1 MNKKIWFMEGLS
13 SQRDIIQGVKSFA
26 QKNNFAI
33 TVFASH
39 RNERH
44 EILSVADYSLTE
56 PEDPQK
62 RLQFIQE
69 TIQTY
74 GIHHIHTGRNSQ
86 WFEEHRSAIESTGA
100 TLTTGATGVDW
111 LTLADEKVTFAQFM
125 EQNGLPVVP
134 SWRVNTLAELKTHLA
149 APPFSD
155 SPVCVKPVTGIYGMG
170 FWRFDDSA
178 SPMAVFNHPEH
189 RLVSPQQYI
198 AAASASESFKPLVLM
213 PYLPGPEFSV
223 DILAD
228 KGEILAAVGRRK
240 EGAIQPGPE
249 FSVDILADKGEILA
263 AVGRRKEGAIQ
274 YLVNEG
280 SAWELACDC
289 ARVMKAD
296 GLVNVQTRNDV
307 NGNPVLLET
316 NMRPSGGV
324 GYTLHSGVNLPGLF
338 AAFKLGLMSEDAV
351 IQSARNTF
359 SPVAVR
365 SITDV
370 IVYPESLSN
379 HLN

>member
-1 MNKKIWFMEGLS
+1 M
-13 SQRDIIQGVKSFA
+13 
-26 QKNNFAI
+26 
-33 TVFASH
+33 
-39 RNERH
+39 
-44 EILSVADYSLTE
+44 TE

-125 EQNGLPVVP
+125 EAKRAPGRTV
-134 SWRVNTLAELKTHLA
+134 LAGEYAGRIKD
-149 APPFSD
+149 APRGPAVLGQ
-155 SPVCVKPVTGIYGMG
+155 PVCVKPVTGIYGMG

-240 EGAIQPGPE
+240 EGAYPVSG
-249 FSVDILADKGEILA
+249 K
-263 AVGRRKEGAIQ
+263 RRKRLGT
-274 YLVNEG
+274 
-280 SAWELACDC
+280 
-289 ARVMKAD
+289 
-296 GLVNVQTRNDV
+296 GLVTA
-307 NGNPVLLET
+307 
-316 NMRPSGGV
+316 
-324 GYTLHSGVNLPGLF
+324 PGL
-338 AAFKLGLMSEDAV
+338 
-351 IQSARNTF
+351 
-359 SPVAVR
+359 
-365 SITDV
+365 
-370 IVYPESLSN
+370 
-379 HLN
+379 

>member
-39 RNERH
+39 RNERN

-86 WFEEHRSAIESTGA
+86 WFEEHRSAIEPTGA

-125 EQNGLPVVP
+125 EQKGLPVVP

-149 APPFSD
+149 APPFTD

-170 FWRFDDSA
+170 FWRFDDCA

-198 AAASASESFKPLVLM
+198 AAASAAESFKPLVLM
-213 PYLPGPEFSV
+213 PYL
-223 DILAD
+223 
-228 KGEILAAVGRRK
+228 
-240 EGAIQPGPE
+240 PGPE

-338 AAFKLGLMSEDAV
+338 AAFKLGLMSEDMV
-351 IQSARNTF
+351 RQSAKNTF

-370 IVYPESLSN
+370 IAYPESLSN
-379 HLN
+379 LLN

>member
-1 MNKKIWFMEGLS
+1 MEGLS
-13 SQRDIIQGVKSFA
+13 SQRDIIQGVNEFA
-26 QKNNFAI
+26 RKNKFGI
-33 TVFASH
+33 TIFASH
-39 RNERH
+39 RNERN

-69 TIQTY
+69 TIQNH
-74 GIHHIHTGRNSQ
+74 GIHHIHTGRHSQ
-86 WFEEHRSAIESTGA
+86 WFEEHRTAIESTGA

-125 EQNGLPVVP
+125 VQNGLPVVP
-134 SWRVNTLAELKTHLA
+134 SWRVNNLAELKAHLLT
-149 APPFSD
+149 PPFSD
-155 SPVCVKPVTGIYGMG
+155 SPPCVKPVTGIYGMG
-170 FWRFDDSA
+170 FWRFDDNA
-178 SPMAVFNHPEH
+178 SSMDVFNHPEH

-198 AAASASESFKPLVLM
+198 AAVSASESFNPLVLM

-223 DILAD
+223 DILAN

-240 EGAIQPGPE
+240 EE
-249 FSVDILADKGEILA
+249 
-263 AVGRRKEGAIQ
+263 AIQ

-307 NGNPVLLET
+307 HGNPVLLET

-324 GYTLHSGVNLPGLF
+324 GYTHHSGVNLPGLF
-338 AAFKLGLMSEDAV
+338 AAFKLGLTSEDAV
-351 IQSARNTF
+351 IQT
-359 SPVAVR
+359 
-365 SITDV
+365 
-370 IVYPESLSN
+370 PEIPFLR
-379 HLN
+379 LQ

>member
-1 MNKKIWFMEGLS
+1 MEGLS
-13 SQRDIIQGVKSFA
+13 SQRDIIHGINSFA
-26 QKNNFAI
+26 QKYNFSI
-33 TVFASH
+33 SVFASH
-39 RNERH
+39 RNARN

-56 PEDPQK
+56 PEDPQA

-69 TIQTY
+69 TIQNH
-74 GIHHIHTGRNSQ
+74 GIHHVHTGRNSQ
-86 WFEEHRSAIESTGA
+86 WLEEHRAVIESKGV
-100 TLTTGATGVDW
+100 TLTTGAMGVEW
-111 LTLADEKVTFAQFM
+111 FTLADDKVNFAQFM

-134 SWRVNTLAELKTHLA
+134 SWRVNTLAELEAHLA

-170 FWRFDDSA
+170 FWRFDDTA

-198 AAASASESFKPLVLM
+198 AAAAASESCKPLVLM
-213 PYLPGPEFSV
+213 PYLPGPEFCG
-223 DILAD
+223 DIIAD
-228 KGEILAAVGRRK
+228 NR
-240 EGAIQPGPE
+240 
-249 FSVDILADKGEILA
+249 EILA

-280 SAWELACDC
+280 CAWELACAC

-296 GLVNVQTRNDV
+296 GLVNVQTRNDIH
-307 NGNPVLLET
+307 GNPVLLET

-338 AAFKLGLMSEDAV
+338 AACKLGLMTKEAV
-351 IQSARNTF
+351 VESAKNSF

-370 IVYPESLSN
+370 IVYPETLYN
-379 HLN
+379 RLN

>member
-1 MNKKIWFMEGLS
+1 MNRKIWFMEGLS
-13 SQRDIIQGVKSFA
+13 SQRDIIQGVNLFA
-26 QKNNFAI
+26 QNNNLGI

-39 RNERH
+39 RNDRN
-44 EILSVADYSLTE
+44 EILSVANYSLTE
-56 PEDPQK
+56 PDAPQK
-62 RLQFIQE
+62 RLQFIKE
-69 TIQTY
+69 TIQNH
-74 GIHHIHTGRNSQ
+74 GIHHIHTGRNCQ
-86 WFEEHRSAIESTGA
+86 WFEEHRATIESTGA
-100 TLTTGATGVDW
+100 SLTTGATGIDW

-134 SWRVNTLAELKTHLA
+134 SWRVNTLAELKAYLV
-149 APPFSD
+149 APPFHG

-170 FWRFDDSA
+170 FWRFDDNA
-178 SPMAVFNHPEH
+178 SPMTLFNHPEH

-213 PYLPGPEFSV
+213 PYLPGPEYS
-223 DILAD
+223 I
-228 KGEILAAVGRRK
+228 
-240 EGAIQPGPE
+240 
-249 FSVDILADKGEILA
+249 DILADKGEILA

-280 SAWELACDC
+280 CAYELACAC

-307 NGNPVLLET
+307 HGNPVLLET

-338 AAFKLGLMSEDAV
+338 AAFKLGLMSENAV
-351 IQSARNTF
+351 IENAKNSF

-370 IVYPESLSN
+370 IAYPESLSN
-379 HLN
+379 RLN

>member
-1 MNKKIWFMEGLS
+1 MNKKIWLMEGLS
-13 SQRDIIQGVKSFA
+13 SQRDIIKGIKLFA
-26 QKNNFAI
+26 QKNNFCI
-33 TVFASH
+33 IVYGSH
-39 RNERH
+39 RNERN

-56 PEDPQK
+56 PEDPKK

-69 TIQTY
+69 TIQNH
-74 GIHHIHTGRNSQ
+74 GIHHIHTGRNCQ
-86 WFEEHRSAIESTGA
+86 WFEEHRTSIESTGA

-111 LTLADEKVTFAQFM
+111 LTLADDKVTFARLM
-125 EQNGLPVVP
+125 EQNGLDVVP
-134 SWRVNTLAELKTHLA
+134 SWRVNTLTELQAYLV
-149 APPFSD
+149 APPFLD

-178 SPMAVFNHPEH
+178 SPMVVFNHPEH
-189 RLVSPQQYI
+189 RMVNPQQYI
-198 AAASASESFKPLVLM
+198 AAASASKSFNPLVLM

-240 EGAIQPGPE
+240 EGAIQ
-249 FSVDILADKGEILA
+249 
-263 AVGRRKEGAIQ
+263 

-280 SAWELACDC
+280 CAFELACAC

-307 NGNPVLLET
+307 NGNPLLLEA

-338 AAFKLGLMSEDAV
+338 AAFKLGLMSEDTV
-351 IQSARNTF
+351 IRSAKNTF

-370 IVYPESLSN
+370 IAYPDSLSN
-379 HLN
+379 RLN

>member
-240 EGAIQPGPE
+240 EGAIPPGPE

>member
-1 MNKKIWFMEGLS
+1 MNRKIWFMQGLS
-13 SQRDIIQGVKSFA
+13 SQRDILHGVKLFA
-26 QKNNFAI
+26 QKNKFGI
-33 TVFASH
+33 TTFASH
-39 RNERH
+39 SNERN
-44 EILSVADYSLTE
+44 EILSVADYSLIE
-56 PEDPQK
+56 SEEPQK
-62 RLQFIQE
+62 SLQFIQE
-69 TIQTY
+69 NIQNH
-74 GIHHIHTGRNSQ
+74 GIHHIHTGRNSY
-86 WFEEHRSAIESTGA
+86 WFEEHRTAIESTGA
-100 TLTTGATGVDW
+100 TLTTGATGAEW
-111 LTLADEKVTFAQFM
+111 LTLADEKITFARFM

-134 SWRVNTLAELKTHLA
+134 SWRVNTLAELKAHLA
-149 APPFSD
+149 APPFCD
-155 SPVCVKPVTGIYGMG
+155 SPVCVKPITGIYGMG
-170 FWRFDDSA
+170 FWRFDDKA

-189 RLVSPQQYI
+189 RMVSPQQYI
-198 AAASASESFKPLVLM
+198 AAASASGSFKPLVLM

-228 KGEILAAVGRRK
+228 KGK
-240 EGAIQPGPE
+240 
-249 FSVDILADKGEILA
+249 ILA

-280 SAWELACDC
+280 CAWELACAC

-307 NGNPVLLET
+307 HGNPVLLET

-351 IQSARNTF
+351 IKNAKDSF

-365 SITDV
+365 TITDA

-379 HLN
+379 RLN

>member
-1 MNKKIWFMEGLS
+1 MNKKIWLMEGLS
-13 SQRDIIQGVKSFA
+13 SQRDIIHGIKLFSNKYNLNIIV
-26 QKNNFAI
+26 I
-33 TVFASH
+33 ASH
-39 RNERH
+39 RYERN

-56 PEDPQK
+56 PEEPQK
-62 RLQFIQE
+62 RLLFIQE
-69 TIQTY
+69 TIQNH

-86 WFEEHRSAIESTGA
+86 WFEEHRKAIESTGA
-100 TLTTGATGVDW
+100 TLTTGARGVDW
-111 LTLADEKVTFAQFM
+111 LTLADEKVNFARFM
-125 EQNGLPVVP
+125 EQNGLAVVP
-134 SWRVNTLAELKTHLA
+134 SWRVNTLAELKAHLLA
-149 APPFSD
+149 QPFSD

-178 SPMAVFNHPEH
+178 SPMDVFNHPEY

-198 AAASASESFKPLVLM
+198 AAASASGSFTPLVLM
-213 PYLPGPEFSV
+213 PYLPGPEY
-223 DILAD
+223 
-228 KGEILAAVGRRK
+228 
-240 EGAIQPGPE
+240 
-249 FSVDILADKGEILA
+249 SVDILADKGEILA

-280 SAWELACDC
+280 SALELACAC
-289 ARVMKAD
+289 ARTMKAD

-351 IQSARNTF
+351 MQSAKKAF

-370 IVYPESLSN
+370 IAYPETLSN
-379 HLN
+379 RLN

>member
-1 MNKKIWFMEGLS
+1 MEGLS
-13 SQRDIIQGVKSFA
+13 SQRDIIQAVKSFA
-26 QKNNFAI
+26 QKNSLAI

-39 RNERH
+39 RNERN

-56 PEDPQK
+56 SEDPQK

-69 TIQTY
+69 TIQNH
-74 GIHHIHTGRNSQ
+74 GIHHIHTGRNTQ
-86 WFEEHRSAIESTGA
+86 WFEEHRTAIESTGV
-100 TLTTGATGVDW
+100 TLTTGATGTEW
-111 LTLADEKVTFAQFM
+111 LTFAQFM

-134 SWRVNTLAELKTHLA
+134 SWRVNTLAELKAHLV

-170 FWRFDDSA
+170 FWRFDDNA

-223 DILAD
+223 DILA
-228 KGEILAAVGRRK
+228 A
-240 EGAIQPGPE
+240 
-249 FSVDILADKGEILA
+249 KGEILA

-280 SAWELACDC
+280 CAWELACAC
-289 ARVMKAD
+289 ARVMKSD

-307 NGNPVLLET
+307 HGNAVLLET

-338 AAFKLGLMSEDAV
+338 AAFKLGLMTEDAV
-351 IQSARNTF
+351 IQSAKNTF

-370 IVYPESLSN
+370 IAYPESLSN
-379 HLN
+379 RLN

>member
-1 MNKKIWFMEGLS
+1 MNRKIWLMEGLS
-13 SQRDIIQGVKSFA
+13 SQRDIIQGMKSFA
-26 QKNNFAI
+26 QKNNFCI
-33 TVFASH
+33 SVYASH
-39 RNERH
+39 RNDRN
-44 EILSVADYSLTE
+44 EILSVADYSLAE
-56 PEDPQK
+56 PKDAQK
-62 RLQFIQE
+62 RLQFIQD
-69 TIQTY
+69 TIKNH

-86 WFEEHRSAIESTGA
+86 WFEEHRTAIESTGA

-111 LTLADEKVTFAQFM
+111 LTLADEKVTFARFM
-125 EQNGLPVVP
+125 EQNGLAVVP
-134 SWRVNTLAELKTHLA
+134 SWRVNTLAELKAHLR
-149 APPFSD
+149 APPFTD
-155 SPVCVKPVTGIYGMG
+155 SSVCVKPVTGIYGMG
-170 FWRFDDSA
+170 FWRFDDRA

-240 EGAIQPGPE
+240 EGA
-249 FSVDILADKGEILA
+249 V
-263 AVGRRKEGAIQ
+263 Q

-280 SAWELACDC
+280 CEWELACAC

-324 GYTLHSGVNLPGLF
+324 GYTIHSGVNLPGLF

-351 IQSARNTF
+351 IQSARNSF

-370 IVYPESLSN
+370 IVYPESLTN
-379 HLN
+379 RLN

>member
-1 MNKKIWFMEGLS
+1 MNRNIWLMEGLS
-13 SQRDIIQGVKSFA
+13 SQRDIIRGIKSFA
-26 QKNNFAI
+26 LKNKFEI

-39 RNERH
+39 RKERN

-56 PEDPQK
+56 PEDAHK
-62 RLQFIQE
+62 RLQFIKNTVQ
-69 TIQTY
+69 QY
-74 GIHHIHTGRNSQ
+74 GIHHIHTGRNSH
-86 WFEEHRSAIESTGA
+86 WFEDNRTAIESAGV
-100 TLTTGATGVDW
+100 TLTTGATSASW

-125 EQNGLPVVP
+125 EKNGLPVVP
-134 SWRVNTLAELKTHLA
+134 SWRVNTLSELKAHIA

-178 SPMAVFNHPEH
+178 SPMDVFNHPEN
-189 RLVSPQQYI
+189 RLVNPQQYI
-198 AAASASESFKPLVLM
+198 AASSASESFKPLVLM

-228 KGEILAAVGRRK
+228 KGQL
-240 EGAIQPGPE
+240 
-249 FSVDILADKGEILA
+249 LA

-280 SAWELACDC
+280 QAFELACAC
-289 ARVMKAD
+289 ARTMKAD
-296 GLVNVQTRNDV
+296 GLVNVQTRNDRH
-307 NGNPVLLET
+307 GNPVLLET

-324 GYTLHSGVNLPGLF
+324 GYTLLSGVNLPGLF
-338 AAFKLGLMSEDAV
+338 AAYKLGLMAEDAV
-351 IQSARNTF
+351 IQNAEKSF

-365 SITDV
+365 SITDM
-370 IVYPESLSN
+370 ILYPEILSN
-379 HLN
+379 LLN

>member
-39 RNERH
+39 RNERN

-86 WFEEHRSAIESTGA
+86 WFEEHRSAIEPTGA

-125 EQNGLPVVP
+125 EQKGLPVVP

-149 APPFSD
+149 APPFTD

-198 AAASASESFKPLVLM
+198 AAASAAESFKPLVLM

-240 EGAIQPGPE
+240 EGAILPGPE

-338 AAFKLGLMSEDAV
+338 AAFKLGLMSEDMV
-351 IQSARNTF
+351 RQSAKNTF

-370 IVYPESLSN
+370 IAYPESLSN
-379 HLN
+379 LLN

>member
-39 RNERH
+39 RNERN

-86 WFEEHRSAIESTGA
+86 WFEEHRSAIEPTGA

-111 LTLADEKVTFAQFM
+111 LTLA
-125 EQNGLPVVP
+125 
-134 SWRVNTLAELKTHLA
+134 ELKTHLA
-149 APPFSD
+149 APPFTD

-198 AAASASESFKPLVLM
+198 AAASAAESFKPLVLM
-213 PYLPGPEFSV
+213 PYL
-223 DILAD
+223 
-228 KGEILAAVGRRK
+228 
-240 EGAIQPGPE
+240 PGPE

-338 AAFKLGLMSEDAV
+338 AAFKLGLMSEDMV
-351 IQSARNTF
+351 RQSAKNTF

-370 IVYPESLSN
+370 IAYPESLSN
-379 HLN
+379 LLN